1 MMVLTGTVG
10 EEFII
15 DGRIRIRILA
25 IEGEEV
31 RLEVNFPEFLRPDG
45 DEVHGKPHRT
55 ESLAGWFEREVGH
68 VSNML
73 HGLGLAHR

>member
-25 IEGEEV
+25 VEGDEV
-31 RLEVNFPEFLRPDG
+31 RLEVNFPEYLRSDG
-45 DEVHGKPHRT
+45 DGICGERD
-55 ESLAGWFEREVGH
+55 ELSRWLAG
-68 VSNML
+68 S
-73 HGLGLAHR
+73 A